1 MDGPDPIPHKKY
13 LFDTPAI
20 KAPRKNMNL
29 QPILNNHGLSI
40 ETVRFNLFINL
51 IAISTVLSRRFR
63 FI

>member
-29 QPILNNHGLSI
+29 QPILNNHGQSI

-51 IAISTVLSRRFR
+51 IAIQLF
-63 FI
+63 

>member
-1 MDGPDPIPHKKY
+1 MDGPDPIPQKKF

-40 ETVRFNLFINL
+40 ESVNYYLLINL
-51 IAISTVLSRRFR
+51 IHSTVF
-63 FI
+63 